1 MHADEMEPKKDG
13 KPFLLDFRSSKWLIA
28 ITVYCATFT
37 DGFIYGIIVPVTP
50 FVLVNKMGVPEN
62 EVQFWSST
70 MLAVFGGSSLIISP
84 FIGWFADRSSS
95 RQVPFLLG
103 LLLAFAATLLYTF
116 GKNPATLVAGRC
128 IQGCSVATVFTVG
141 LAQLVDSVERK
152 ELGQWIGFVLSGM
165 NMGVMISPFL
175 GGLVYDKAG
184 YYPVCAMGLSVI
196 AFNFLLRLLVV
207 ERKQAQR
214 YPGTASQEESSSAE
228 YGTFRDSSTTTKQC
242 IDQDETSES
251 QNGEG
256 NNDYSGSKHDS
267 DMNAGAREEDNL
279 LPYRQAT
286 TPPSNG
292 ASGTASGLT
301 KYFPVVGLLLTSPKV
316 WTALYGALLHLSIIT
331 AFDGVLPLFA
341 KETFG
346 WSSTGIGL
354 IFLAI
359 TLPSLL
365 GGVFALG
372 FLALVR
378 DDQIGHIVLLC
389 GLLVLTG
396 TGLNMLLAPLASEM
410 SFVVDDYAGEF
421 PGAMGSSKAY
431 AQTYSLF
438 NCALAGGQFIG
449 PALSGLIYHK
459 TNWGI
464 TMGVLAAFC
473 ASGAIPVAL
482 CTTGPLTP
490 RFRKSEPAS
499 PE

>member
-1 MHADEMEPKKDG
+1 
-13 KPFLLDFRSSKWLIA
+13 
-28 ITVYCATFT
+28 
-37 DGFIYGIIVPVTP
+37 
-50 FVLVNKMGVPEN
+50 
-62 EVQFWSST
+62 
-70 MLAVFGGSSLIISP
+70 MLAVFGGSSLIISRRCP
-84 FIGWFADRSSS
+84 TLLKLNTAADSSLKAFVGWFADRSSS

-141 LAQLVDSVERK
+141 LAQLVDSVERE

-184 YYPVCAMGLSVI
+184 YNPVCAMGLSVI

-207 ERKQAQR
+207 ERKQAQK
-214 YPGTASQEESSSAE
+214 YPGTAPPEESSSAE
-228 YGTFRDSSTTTKQC
+228 YGTFRDSSTNTKQC
-242 IDQDETSES
+242 IDRDETSES
-251 QNGEG
+251 QNGES

-365 GGVFALG
+365 GGVFGMLSDRFGPRLLTLFGFAVSVPALG

-378 DDQIGHIVLLC
+378 DNQIGHIVLLC

-396 TGLNMLLAPLASEM
+396 TNSMFQYPTCTNGGRNWIEHVTGASCVRNELCSRRLCRRISGSHGKLKGLR
-410 SFVVDDYAGEF
+410 
-421 PGAMGSSKAY
+421 
-431 AQTYSLF
+431 TSLF
-438 NCALAGGQFIG
+438 AL
-449 PALSGLIYHK
+449 
-459 TNWGI
+459 
-464 TMGVLAAFC
+464 
-473 ASGAIPVAL
+473 
-482 CTTGPLTP
+482 
-490 RFRKSEPAS
+490 
-499 PE
+499 